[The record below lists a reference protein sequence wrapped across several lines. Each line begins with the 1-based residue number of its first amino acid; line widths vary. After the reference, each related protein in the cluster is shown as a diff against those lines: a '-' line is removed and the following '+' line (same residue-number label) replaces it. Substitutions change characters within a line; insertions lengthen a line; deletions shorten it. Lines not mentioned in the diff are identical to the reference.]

1 MSLSELWSRYGQN
14 YIDALLATWGT
25 TLESFAIAMVLAV
38 AVTVMR
44 VSPLKPLR
52 VFGDLYVQVFRN
64 IPGIALLII
73 VVYAL
78 PPLKVV
84 LPYRTC
90 VIVATVFLG
99 SAFGSENFMSGL
111 NTVGDG
117 KVEIYNTTYSG
128 YLEERAQR
136 EEMEAAPLRK
146 NKSLYRK
153 ELAWIRRGAPARS
166 TKAKGR
172 IQRFDA
178 VAEAIKEAPP
188 EAELT
193 MKSVASRLGKKILSW
208 ENLSIGYGENT
219 LVRDFSYTLLRDD
232 RLGIIGGNGAGK
244 TTLLK
249 ILCGVNRAEDGTVAL
264 QGGSPADAATRA
276 KIGVVF
282 EDAFFYGSFTA
293 AQVARSL
300 AGMYGARWKAD
311 SLSAYLRR
319 IGLDAGKKLKE
330 YSRGMRLKLS
340 LAAALAHDPE
350 LLVLDE
356 ATAGLDPVVRGELLD
371 LFLEFIQDER
381 HCSVMSSYISADL
394 EQIADAIAYLHNG
407 QLLFQENKDDLLQEY
422 GVLHCGED
430 VLTSLPAGL
439 VVFTRRGAYG
449 CESLVRERRTV
460 QELLPEAVCDAAR
473 LDDIMRFYSGRD
485 AQ

>member
-1 MSLSELWSRYGQN
+1 MQIYLSNSGQEPI
-14 YIDALLATWGT
+14 YAQITRQIKQQILSGALRPGDALPSIRLLAKELRISVIT
-25 TLESFAIAMVLAV
+25 TKRAYEDLERDGFILTQQGRGSFV
-38 AVTVMR
+38 ADQN
-44 VSPLKPLR
+44 P
-52 VFGDLYVQVFRN
+52 
-64 IPGIALLII
+64 ALLREEH
-73 VVYAL
+73 
-78 PPLKVV
+78 LK
-84 LPYRTC
+84 
-90 VIVATVFLG
+90 
-99 SAFGSENFMSGL
+99 
-111 NTVGDG
+111 
-117 KVEIYNTTYSG
+117 KVEDCLQGAVDAARLGGIG
-128 YLEERAQR
+128 YDE
-136 EEMEAAPLRK
+136 
-146 NKSLYRK
+146 
-153 ELAWIRRGAPARS
+153 
-166 TKAKGR
+166 
-172 IQRFDA
+172 
-178 VAEAIKEAPP
+178 VAETLRLLWEGCPMA
-188 EAELT
+188 
-193 MKSVASRLGKKILSW
+193 ASTAALSGITKQYKDFILGPVDMTVPAG
-208 ENLSIGYGENT
+208 SIVGLIGE
-219 LVRDFSYTLLRDD
+219 
-232 RLGIIGGNGAGK
+232 NGAGK

-249 ILCGVNRAEDGTVAL
+249 ILCGVNRADDGTVDL
-264 QGGSPADAATRA
+264 LGGSPADAATRA

-300 AGMYGARWKAD
+300 AGMYGARWNAD
-311 SLSAYLRR
+311 SFFAYLRR
-319 IGLDAGKKLKE
+319 FGLDAGKKLKE

-381 HCSVMSSYISADL
+381 HSIVMSSHITADL
-394 EQIADAIAYLHNG
+394 EQIADSIAYLHNG

>member
-1 MSLSELWSRYGQN
+1 MAASTA
-14 YIDALLATWGT
+14 ALRGITKQYKNF
-25 TLESFAIAMVLAV
+25 TLGPVDM
-38 AVTVMR
+38 TVPAGSI
-44 VSPLKPLR
+44 V
-52 VFGDLYVQVFRN
+52 G
-64 IPGIALLII
+64 LI
-73 VVYAL
+73 
-78 PPLKVV
+78 
-84 LPYRTC
+84 
-90 VIVATVFLG
+90 
-99 SAFGSENFMSGL
+99 
-111 NTVGDG
+111 
-117 KVEIYNTTYSG
+117 
-128 YLEERAQR
+128 
-136 EEMEAAPLRK
+136 
-146 NKSLYRK
+146 
-153 ELAWIRRGAPARS
+153 
-166 TKAKGR
+166 
-172 IQRFDA
+172 
-178 VAEAIKEAPP
+178 
-188 EAELT
+188 
-193 MKSVASRLGKKILSW
+193 
-208 ENLSIGYGENT
+208 GE
-219 LVRDFSYTLLRDD
+219 
-232 RLGIIGGNGAGK
+232 NGAGK

-249 ILCGVNRAEDGTVAL
+249 ILCGVNRADDGTVDL
-264 QGGSPADAATRA
+264 LGGSPADAATRA

-282 EDAFFYGSFTA
+282 EDAFFYGSFNA

-300 AGMYGARWKAD
+300 AGMYGARWNAD
-311 SLSAYLRR
+311 SFSAYLRR
-319 IGLDAGKKLKE
+319 FGLDAGKKLKE

-381 HCSVMSSYISADL
+381 HSIVMSSHITADL
-394 EQIADAIAYLHNG
+394 EQIADSIAYLHNG

-430 VLTSLPAGL
+430 VLPSLPAGL

>member
-1 MSLSELWSRYGQN
+1 MAASTA
-14 YIDALLATWGT
+14 ALRGITKQYKDF
-25 TLESFAIAMVLAV
+25 TLGPVDM
-38 AVTVMR
+38 TVPAGSI
-44 VSPLKPLR
+44 V
-52 VFGDLYVQVFRN
+52 G
-64 IPGIALLII
+64 LI
-73 VVYAL
+73 
-78 PPLKVV
+78 
-84 LPYRTC
+84 
-90 VIVATVFLG
+90 
-99 SAFGSENFMSGL
+99 
-111 NTVGDG
+111 
-117 KVEIYNTTYSG
+117 
-128 YLEERAQR
+128 
-136 EEMEAAPLRK
+136 
-146 NKSLYRK
+146 
-153 ELAWIRRGAPARS
+153 
-166 TKAKGR
+166 
-172 IQRFDA
+172 
-178 VAEAIKEAPP
+178 
-188 EAELT
+188 
-193 MKSVASRLGKKILSW
+193 
-208 ENLSIGYGENT
+208 GE
-219 LVRDFSYTLLRDD
+219 
-232 RLGIIGGNGAGK
+232 NGAGK

-249 ILCGVNRAEDGTVAL
+249 ILCGVNRADDGTVDL
-264 QGGSPADAATRA
+264 LGGSPADAATRA

-293 AQVARSL
+293 AQVGRSM
-300 AGMYGARWKAD
+300 AGVYGARWNAETFA
-311 SLSAYLRR
+311 AYLRR
-319 IGLDAGKKLKE
+319 FGLDAGKKLKV
-330 YSRGMRLKLS
+330 S

-381 HCSVMSSYISADL
+381 HSIIMSSHITADL
-394 EQIADAIAYLHNG
+394 EQVADSIAYLHNG

>member
-1 MSLSELWSRYGQN
+1 MQIYLSNSGQEPI
-14 YIDALLATWGT
+14 YAQITRQIKQQILSGALRPGDALPSIRLLARELRISVIT
-25 TLESFAIAMVLAV
+25 TKRAYEDLERDGFILTQQGRGSFV
-38 AVTVMR
+38 AEQN
-44 VSPLKPLR
+44 P
-52 VFGDLYVQVFRN
+52 
-64 IPGIALLII
+64 ALLREEH
-73 VVYAL
+73 
-78 PPLKVV
+78 LK
-84 LPYRTC
+84 
-90 VIVATVFLG
+90 
-99 SAFGSENFMSGL
+99 
-111 NTVGDG
+111 
-117 KVEIYNTTYSG
+117 KVEDCLQGAVDAARLGGIG
-128 YLEERAQR
+128 YDE
-136 EEMEAAPLRK
+136 
-146 NKSLYRK
+146 
-153 ELAWIRRGAPARS
+153 
-166 TKAKGR
+166 
-172 IQRFDA
+172 
-178 VAEAIKEAPP
+178 VAETLHLLWEGWPMA
-188 EAELT
+188 
-193 MKSVASRLGKKILSW
+193 ASTAALRGITKQYKDFTLGPVDMTVPAG
-208 ENLSIGYGENT
+208 SIVGLIGE
-219 LVRDFSYTLLRDD
+219 
-232 RLGIIGGNGAGK
+232 NGAGK

-249 ILCGVNRAEDGTVAL
+249 ILCGVNRADDGTVDL
-264 QGGSPADAATRA
+264 LGGSPADAATRA

-293 AQVARSL
+293 AQVAHSL
-300 AGMYGARWKAD
+300 AGMYGARWNAD
-311 SLSAYLRR
+311 SFSAYLRR
-319 IGLDAGKKLKE
+319 FGLDAGKKLKE

-381 HCSVMSSYISADL
+381 HSIVMSSHITADL
-394 EQIADAIAYLHNG
+394 EQIADSIAYLHNG